1 MINYR
6 AWDKEHHYMEYT
18 TQNLVVT
25 FADDGVIVIDHSSLS
40 SACMMMEE
48 FVLMQSS
55 QIFDKNNKE
64 FYDCDVVLQI
74 STGKICFIEHK
85 QGCFFINDGEKLINL
100 YENYTDYTIIGD
112 IFENEELLDLI
123 RFN

>member
-18 TQNLVVT
+18 TKNLIVT
-25 FADDGVIVIDHSSLS
+25 FADDGISVIDSTSLS
-40 SACMMMEE
+40 STCMMMEK
-48 FVLMQSS
+48 FILMQSS

-64 FYDCDVVLQI
+64 FYDSDVVLQI

-85 QGCFFINDGEKLINL
+85 QGSFFINDGEKLINL
-100 YENYTDYTIIGD
+100 YENYTDYAIIGN
-112 IFENEELLDLI
+112 IYKNEELLDLM

>member
-6 AWDKEHHYMEYT
+6 AWDKEHYYMKYT
-18 TQNLVVT
+18 TQNLIVT
-25 FADDGVIVIDHSSLS
+25 FADDGVTVIDNSSLS

-55 QIFDKNNKE
+55 QLFDKNNKE
-64 FYDCDVVLQI
+64 FYDKDIIEQI
-74 STGKICFIEHK
+74 STGKICFIEYK
-85 QGCFFINDGEKLINL
+85 KGCFFINDGKELTNL
-100 YENYTDYTIIGD
+100 YENYTNYTIIGN